1 MYCKNCGK
9 ILNQGEKFCVNCGA
23 KTENEMNFNVEN
35 NEIQNNQ
42 YQTSS
47 DVNMLNDNVNQRQE
61 VEHVFDSH
69 INLVDSL
76 NSQQMNNVH
85 QQTNS
90 FQQQDINN
98 QYVSNN
104 KNSKW
109 KNTTSLVIGII
120 SLVLVFIFQIFTI
133 PLSIIGLVFGI
144 MSVKENKKN
153 KVGLILNIISLGLA
167 IPILLL
173 YSNLLGIGSNPTVGT
188 WDCKAFNNG
197 YNEDLEYIITMKLE
211 KNNKFKWNKY
221 NDEKNNYVIGEY
233 EFVDLHKTNNNG
245 TASYYSIILT
255 GDEFVNNGV
264 LQTEPYKSEY
274 EMGIIKNSDEAILM
288 NVQTYN
294 MYYCHRNSK

>member
-9 ILNQGEKFCVNCGA
+9 VLNQEEKFCANCGA
-23 KTENEMNFNVEN
+23 KVENETSFVVEN
-35 NEIQNNQ
+35 NIIEN
-42 YQTSS
+42 
-47 DVNMLNDNVNQRQE
+47 NVNQNPE
-61 VEHVFDSH
+61 VKQNFESQPQTNG
-69 INLVDSL
+69 INLVDV
-76 NSQQMNNVH
+76 NN
-85 QQTNS
+85 TKK
-90 FQQQDINN
+90 
-98 QYVSNN
+98 SN
-104 KNSKW
+104 W
-109 KNTTSLVIGII
+109 KKTTSLVIGII

-133 PLSIIGLVFGI
+133 PLSIVGLVFGI
-144 MSVKENKKN
+144 ISVKENKKN

-173 YSNLLGIGSNPTVGT
+173 YSNLLGMGSNPTIGT

-233 EFVDLHKTNNNG
+233 EFIDLHKTNNNG

-255 GDEFVNNGV
+255 GDEFVNNGI

>member
-9 ILNQGEKFCVNCGA
+9 VLNQEEKFCANCGA
-23 KTENEMNFNVEN
+23 KVENETSFVVEN
-35 NEIQNNQ
+35 NIIEN
-42 YQTSS
+42 
-47 DVNMLNDNVNQRQE
+47 NVNQNPE
-61 VEHVFDSH
+61 VKQNFESQPQTNG
-69 INLVDSL
+69 INLVDDGNQ
-76 NSQQMNNVH
+76 NSQQINNVYH
-85 QQTNS
+85 QMNS
-90 FQQQDINN
+90 FEQQDVNK
-98 QYVSNN
+98 QYVDVNNTKKSN
-104 KNSKW
+104 W
-109 KNTTSLVIGII
+109 KKTTSLVIGII

-133 PLSIIGLVFGI
+133 PLSIVGLVFGI
-144 MSVKENKKN
+144 ISVKENKKN

-173 YSNLLGIGSNPTVGT
+173 YLNLLGMGSNPTIGT

-197 YNEDLEYIITMKLE
+197 YEDLEYIITMKLE

-233 EFVDLHKTNNNG
+233 EFIDLHKTNNNG

-255 GDEFVNNGV
+255 GDEFVDNGI

-288 NVQTYN
+288 NVQTHN